1 MPRRFVGSLIKGT
14 AILVAFGGVALAEGA
29 VELPQRKA
37 GLWELKTVMDEGGK
51 APRDEMLT
59 ICVEAEME
67 RNTVRASIVEHKT
80 SCTKYDVSR
89 QGDVTKVDAACDFNG
104 RHVDSVTEMSGDF
117 QTAMLVKIE
126 STTSGMEKNQSIS
139 VKRTITQNGKYLGE
153 SCGDLQPGEAQSPDG
168 TKVMVQ

>member
-1 MPRRFVGSLIKGT
+1 MLRRSIAPFVKGAALLAALST
-14 AILVAFGGVALAEGA
+14 AVLAEGA

-37 GLWELKTVMDEGGK
+37 GLWELKTVMDEGDKG
-51 APRDEMLT
+51 PRNESLT
-59 ICVEAEME
+59 MCVEAEME
-67 RNTVRASIVEHKT
+67 RNTVRASIEEHK
-80 SCTKYDVSR
+80 SNCTKYSVTR
-89 QGDVTKVDAACDFNG
+89 EGGMTKVDAACDYNG

-126 STTSGMEKNQSIS
+126 STTSGMEKSQSIT

-153 SCGDLQPGEAQSPDG
+153 SCGDLEPGEAKSPDG

>member
-1 MPRRFVGSLIKGT
+1 MPRLLIGSFIKG
-14 AILVAFGGVALAEGA
+14 AALVVALGSGAMAEGA

-37 GLWELKTVMDEGGK
+37 GLWELKTVMEEGGK
-51 APRDEMLT
+51 GARDEALT
-59 ICVEAEME
+59 ICVEADME
-67 RNTVRASIVEHKT
+67 RNTVRASLEEHKT

-104 RHVDSVTEMSGDF
+104 RHVDSITEMSGDF

-126 STTSGMEKNQSIS
+126 STTSGMEKNQSIT

-153 SCGDLQPGEAQSPDG
+153 SCGDLQPGEAKSPDG

>member
-1 MPRRFVGSLIKGT
+1 MPCRSVGPFVTG
-14 AILVAFGGVALAEGA
+14 AALVVVFAGVAMAEGA
-29 VELPQRKA
+29 VEMPQRKA

-51 APRDEMLT
+51 GPRDETLT
-59 ICVEAEME
+59 MCVEADME
-67 RNTVRASIVEHKT
+67 RNTVRASLEEHKST
-80 SCTKYDVSR
+80 CTKYDVSR

-126 STTSGMEKNQSIS
+126 STTSGVEKSQTIT

-153 SCGDLQPGEAQSPDG
+153 SCGDLEPGEAKSPDG

>member
-1 MPRRFVGSLIKGT
+1 MSRRSVGLIVSG
-14 AILVAFGGVALAEGA
+14 AALVVVFGGLAMAEGA
-29 VELPQRKA
+29 AELPQRKA
-37 GLWELKTVMDEGGK
+37 GLWELKTTMDEGGK
-51 APRDEMLT
+51 GPRDEALT

-67 RNTVRASIVEHKT
+67 RNTVRASLEEHKS

-126 STTSGMEKNQSIS
+126 STTSGMEKNQSIT

-153 SCGDLQPGEAQSPDG
+153 SCGDLQPGEAKSPDG